1 MGLRPVPISG
11 CSSERGDE
19 CPSHSEIEEIEDRY
33 NGGHGGKSSELSRPE
48 RTVHDRNRNNLYK
61 QRDNL

>member
-1 MGLRPVPISG
+1 MPIFVSR
-11 CSSERGDE
+11 CLSERGHE

-33 NGGHGGKSSELSRPE
+33 TGGHGGISSELSGPE
-48 RTVHDRNRNNLYK
+48 RTVHDRNRNDLYN